1 VGAAFCGVQ
10 LNRAG
15 GRRIMLPFAF
25 GWV

>member
-1 VGAAFCGVQ
+1 VGAAFFGVQ

-15 GRRIMLPFAF
+15 GQRMMLPFTF